1 MSCSRLRTIYLP
13 DSLAEIGDSAFGA
26 CLILT
31 SVKYAGSADDFAK
44 IDIELGNTHMT
55 GASIAYGA
63 RP

>member
-13 DSLAEIGDSAFGA
+13 DSLEEIGDSAFGA

-44 IDIELGNTHMT
+44 IDIALGNTHMT
-55 GASIAYGA
+55 GAPIAYGA